1 MFNYGTQHLVQS
13 KTLYLFPDTNVFIQ
27 CKRLH
32 EVDWSSFSEWEQI
45 KVVITRPVQA
55 EIDSFKGRGNSR
67 LGQRSRVIS
76 AQIRELL
83 ESSVGSLTLREKP
96 LVNLVLR
103 HDLKRLESL
112 ADELDY
118 NERDDQLVGTA
129 AGFKQ
134 HYPDF
139 EVRLLTNDTGPM
151 ASARLVGLA
160 YQIVPDNWVLQPE
173 PDESDKKSKQLQAEL
188 EKYKQSEPRFI
199 INADTQLLNTTTIAY
214 HPLSDGEV
222 QTLLERLATLYPKI
236 QNFSATAMQLHEIQ
250 RNEIF
255 TRITGMMKEYTA
267 PSDEEVEEY
276 FEAYDKWQTDCELK
290 LHRIPKLLTAISN
303 WPRLEI
309 NVSNQGSR
317 PAEDALIIIEVD
329 GPFHIMV
336 ALPGESLDDVSIL
349 KDMKP
354 MLPSVPQTPAG
365 KWEDVS
371 AIGRLA
377 ATLNNLKLHSQIVD
391 IPPLAARWN
400 RSIEAIDPNKF
411 YFKEGRSGAPLKRI
425 EITCKQWRHAQQSD
439 IFNLMLIC
447 PDTYGGQLSGRLN
460 ISVHASNLTAPSELN
475 VPIRVVVEFG
485 SCYSKAEKLIESRTG

>member
-1 MFNYGTQHLVQS
+1 MRS

-32 EVDWSSFSEWEQI
+32 EVDWSAFSEWEQI
-45 KVVITRPVQA
+45 QIVITRPVQA
-55 EIDSFKGRGNSR
+55 EIDSFKSRGNSR
-67 LGQRSRVIS
+67 VSQRSRVIS

-134 HYPDF
+134 QHPDF

-151 ASARLVGLA
+151 ASARLIGLA
-160 YQIVPDNWVLQPE
+160 YQVVPDNWVLQPE
-173 PDESDKKSKQLQAEL
+173 PDESDKKAKQLQTEL

-199 INADTQLLNTTTIAY
+199 INAGTQLLNSTTTAY
-214 HPLSDGEV
+214 HPLSDVEV
-222 QTLLERLATLYPKI
+222 QTLLERLVTHYPKI
-236 QNFSATAMQLHEIQ
+236 ENFSATATQLHEIQ

-255 TRITGMMKEYTA
+255 TRITGMKKEYTA

-276 FEAYDKWQTDCELK
+276 FEAYEKWKADCESK
-290 LHRIPKLLTAISN
+290 LHRISKVLTAISD

-309 NVSNQGSR
+309 NIGNQGSR
-317 PAEDALIIIEVD
+317 PAEDALIIIEVE
-329 GPFHIMV
+329 GPFHVMI
-336 ALPGESLDDVSIL
+336 ALPGESLEDVSML
-349 KDMKP
+349 KDLKP
-354 MLPSVPQTPAG
+354 MLPSAPQVPAG

-371 AIGRLA
+371 VVGRLA
-377 ATLNNLKLHSQIVD
+377 TSLNNFKLQSQIFD
-391 IPPLAARWN
+391 TPSLAANWN

-411 YFKEGRSGAPLKRI
+411 YFKEGRSGVPLKRI
-425 EITCKQWRHAQQSD
+425 EISCKQWRHAQQSD
-439 IFNLMLIC
+439 IFDLMLIC
-447 PDTYGGQLSGRLN
+447 PNTDGGQFSGRLN

-475 VPIRVVVEFG
+475 LPIRLVVEFG
-485 SCYSKAEKLIESRTG
+485 SCYPHAEELIESKVG